1 MLPSRSVPRGQEGR
15 GEDGGQDNGQTGL
28 GPLLLPRP
36 QVSPT
41 LTAEELT
48 NQVLEI
54 RGTAAGTDLWVTFE
68 IREHG
73 ELGECDRAP
82 ETAGSP
88 RTRVRDGPGRGSRPL
103 GGALCS
109 PRLPFRL
116 EGGSCAQ
123 APKVGGTQ
131 DLILTSSFPCLHP
144 CVDERIHSHGS
155 KCRE

>member
-1 MLPSRSVPRGQEGR
+1 MSPSRSVPRGQEGR

-82 ETAGSP
+82 ETDTCEGRARPWVPPSRRCSVLSP
-88 RTRVRDGPGRGSRPL
+88 
-103 GGALCS
+103 A
-109 PRLPFRL
+109 
-116 EGGSCAQ
+116 
-123 APKVGGTQ
+123 
-131 DLILTSSFPCLHP
+131 SFPPRRRLLCP
-144 CVDERIHSHGS
+144 GS
-155 KCRE
+155 EGWGDPGLDPHLLLSLSTPLLG